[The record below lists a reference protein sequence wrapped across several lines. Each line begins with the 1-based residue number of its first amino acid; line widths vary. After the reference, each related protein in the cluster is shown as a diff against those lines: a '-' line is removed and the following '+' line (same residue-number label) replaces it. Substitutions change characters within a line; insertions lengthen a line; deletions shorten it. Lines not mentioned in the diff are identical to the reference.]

1 MSLDRERQNGRHHGD
16 LKLVGWKL
24 DQQRT
29 IGAAIGS
36 LVSFLAVVLLCWAVS
51 FWPAVWLSP
60 KSGAFWMTIALAACA
75 IPGFVNVWLAGLGKI
90 RNPLV
95 GMWIQMGLRVAVVM
109 ATVFVVRGVWPEV
122 GIREFYGWLIGFY
135 LCTMGLEVWMFG
147 KSIVPAKS
155 VQDRDRQSN

>member
-1 MSLDRERQNGRHHGD
+1 MLERERRKGRHHGD
-16 LKLVGWKL
+16 LNRVGSAL
-24 DQQRT
+24 EDQRT

-36 LVSFLAVVLLCWAVS
+36 LVSFLAAVLVCWVVS
-51 FWPAVWLSP
+51 YWPAIWLNP
-60 KSGAFWMTIALAACA
+60 KSGAQWMSVALAACA

-95 GMWIQMGLRVAVVM
+95 GMWIQMGLRVAVVIT
-109 ATVFVVRGVWPEV
+109 TVLVVKAVWPQI

-135 LCTMGLEVWMFG
+135 LCTMGLEVWLFR

-155 VQDRDRQSN
+155 VQDQNRQSN